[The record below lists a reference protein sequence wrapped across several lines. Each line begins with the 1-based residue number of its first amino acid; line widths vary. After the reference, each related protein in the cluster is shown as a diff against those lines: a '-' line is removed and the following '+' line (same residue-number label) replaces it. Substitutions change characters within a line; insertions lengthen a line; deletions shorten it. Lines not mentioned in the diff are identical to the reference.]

1 MQFLTT
7 DQQRQST
14 VGRFLKYLYIPRN
27 VVFFYK
33 LMFAGRH
40 DVKAE
45 IKQEIIESPP
55 EPPNKKYKWC
65 FQSSKHSGLFYWHC
79 QQSALFWKY
88 TLKSYRD
95 FCCSVSFHKPPTKKQ
110 TLLLPL
116 GGLLMWKNGCQKFH
130 WKTSSS
136 ANLKNNAA
144 KLRQSYIGTM
154 AYVCISDIWKQ
165 NLCIGMQKV

>member
-65 FQSSKHSGLFYWHC
+65 FQSSKHSGLFY
-79 QQSALFWKY
+79 
-88 TLKSYRD
+88 
-95 FCCSVSFHKPPTKKQ
+95 
-110 TLLLPL
+110 
-116 GGLLMWKNGCQKFH
+116 
-130 WKTSSS
+130 
-136 ANLKNNAA
+136 
-144 KLRQSYIGTM
+144 
-154 AYVCISDIWKQ
+154 
-165 NLCIGMQKV
+165 